1 MVPSINTRK
10 STTKSVEKVT
20 VTEPDTSPVKKTRT
34 KKTVAKPETP
44 YDTENTSDEIVN
56 SASDEIVKSANDEI
70 VNSASDEIVN
80 SASDE
85 IVKSDSDEIV
95 KSDSDEI
102 VNSASDETK
111 PVKKNSEQTEN
122 VFLSKLTSFLTKAS
136 VVNKEVRELQT
147 IGRTL
152 EKDFNA
158 VVRAL
163 SKKKNKHRNNENR
176 ALSGFA
182 MPSLLSK
189 EMYTFLDIQE
199 GTLIPRKQVTRMLNE
214 YIKENNLRNEGD
226 RRIILPDDNLKRI
239 FNCTENDNVTYFN
252 LQSYVKH
259 HFIKEI
265 KVVPTVEAV

>member
-1 MVPSINTRK
+1 MVSSINTHK

-20 VTEPDTSPVKKTRT
+20 VKEPDTPLVKKTRT
-34 KKTVAKPETP
+34 KKTVEKVENVVAENVVAETP
-44 YDTENTSDEIVN
+44 SDTENTTDEIVEN
-56 SASDEIVKSANDEI
+56 TIDES
-70 VNSASDEIVN
+70 
-80 SASDE
+80 
-85 IVKSDSDEIV
+85 
-95 KSDSDEI
+95 
-102 VNSASDETK
+102 K
-111 PVKKNSEQTEN
+111 PIKKNSEQTES
-122 VFLSKLTSFLTKAS
+122 VFLSKLTSFLTKVS

-182 MPSLLSK
+182 MPSLLSN
-189 EMYTFLDIQE
+189 ELYTFLDIQE

-214 YIKENNLRNEGD
+214 YIKENNLRNETD

>member
-1 MVPSINTRK
+1 MVSSINTHK

-20 VTEPDTSPVKKTRT
+20 VKEPDTPLVKKTRT
-34 KKTVAKPETP
+34 KKTVEKVENVVAENVVAETP
-44 YDTENTSDEIVN
+44 SDTENTTDEIVEN
-56 SASDEIVKSANDEI
+56 TIDES
-70 VNSASDEIVN
+70 
-80 SASDE
+80 
-85 IVKSDSDEIV
+85 
-95 KSDSDEI
+95 
-102 VNSASDETK
+102 K
-111 PVKKNSEQTEN
+111 PIKKNSEQTES
-122 VFLSKLTSFLTKAS
+122 VFLSKLTSFLTKVS

-182 MPSLLSK
+182 MPSLLSN
-189 EMYTFLDIQE
+189 ELYTFLDIQE

-214 YIKENNLRNEGD
+214 YIKENNLRNETD

-265 KVVPTVEAV
+265 KVVVPTVEDV

>member
-1 MVPSINTRK
+1 MVSSINTHK

-20 VTEPDTSPVKKTRT
+20 VKEPDTPLVKKTRT
-34 KKTVAKPETP
+34 KKTVEKVENVVVENVLAENVVAETP
-44 YDTENTSDEIVN
+44 SDTENTTDEIVEN
-56 SASDEIVKSANDEI
+56 TIDES
-70 VNSASDEIVN
+70 
-80 SASDE
+80 
-85 IVKSDSDEIV
+85 
-95 KSDSDEI
+95 
-102 VNSASDETK
+102 K
-111 PVKKNSEQTEN
+111 PIKKNSEQTES
-122 VFLSKLTSFLTKAS
+122 VFLSKLTSFLTKVS

-182 MPSLLSK
+182 MPSLLSN
-189 EMYTFLDIQE
+189 ELYTFLDIQE

-214 YIKENNLRNEGD
+214 YIKENNLRNETD

-265 KVVPTVEAV
+265 KVVVPTVEDV

>member
-1 MVPSINTRK
+1 MVSSINTHK

-20 VTEPDTSPVKKTRT
+20 VKEPDTPLVKKTRT
-34 KKTVAKPETP
+34 KKTVEKVENVVAENVVAENVVAETP
-44 YDTENTSDEIVN
+44 SDTENTTDEIVEN
-56 SASDEIVKSANDEI
+56 TIDES
-70 VNSASDEIVN
+70 
-80 SASDE
+80 
-85 IVKSDSDEIV
+85 
-95 KSDSDEI
+95 
-102 VNSASDETK
+102 K
-111 PVKKNSEQTEN
+111 PIKKNSEQTES
-122 VFLSKLTSFLTKAS
+122 VFLSKLTSFLTKVS

-182 MPSLLSK
+182 MPSLLSN
-189 EMYTFLDIQE
+189 ELYTFLDIQE

-214 YIKENNLRNEGD
+214 YIKENNLRNETD

-265 KVVPTVEAV
+265 KVVVPTVEDV

>member
-1 MVPSINTRK
+1 MVSSINTSK
-10 STTKSVEKVT
+10 TTTKSVEKVT
-20 VTEPDTSPVKKTRT
+20 VKEPDTPLVKKTRT
-34 KKTVAKPETP
+34 KKTVEKVENVVAENVVAETP
-44 YDTENTSDEIVN
+44 SDTENTTDEIVEN
-56 SASDEIVKSANDEI
+56 TIDES
-70 VNSASDEIVN
+70 
-80 SASDE
+80 
-85 IVKSDSDEIV
+85 
-95 KSDSDEI
+95 
-102 VNSASDETK
+102 K
-111 PVKKNSEQTEN
+111 PIKKNSEQTES
-122 VFLSKLTSFLTKAS
+122 VFLSKLTSFLTKVS

-182 MPSLLSK
+182 MPSLLSN
-189 EMYTFLDIQE
+189 ELYTFLDIQE

-214 YIKENNLRNEGD
+214 YIKENNLRNETD

-265 KVVPTVEAV
+265 KVVVPTVEDV

>member
-1 MVPSINTRK
+1 MVSSINTHK

-20 VTEPDTSPVKKTRT
+20 VKEPDTPLVKKTRT
-34 KKTVAKPETP
+34 KKTVEKVENVIAGNVVAETP
-44 YDTENTSDEIVN
+44 SDTENTIDEIVEN
-56 SASDEIVKSANDEI
+56 TIDEIVENTIDE
-70 VNSASDEIVN
+70 S
-80 SASDE
+80 
-85 IVKSDSDEIV
+85 
-95 KSDSDEI
+95 
-102 VNSASDETK
+102 K
-111 PVKKNSEQTEN
+111 PIKKNSEQTES
-122 VFLSKLTSFLTKAS
+122 VFLSKLTSFLTKVS

-182 MPSLLSK
+182 MPSLLSN
-189 EMYTFLDIQE
+189 ELYTFLDIQE

-214 YIKENNLRNEGD
+214 YIKENNLRNETD

-252 LQSYVKH
+252 LQSFVKH

-265 KVVPTVEAV
+265 KVVVPTVEDV

>member
-1 MVPSINTRK
+1 MVSSINTRK
-10 STTKSVEKVT
+10 STTKSVEKVP
-20 VTEPDTSPVKKTRT
+20 EPDTPSVKKSRT
-34 KKTVAKPETP
+34 KKIVAKPETP
-44 YDTENTSDEIVN
+44 SSTDAIVNSSTDEIVN
-56 SASDEIVKSANDEI
+56 SSTDEI
-70 VNSASDEIVN
+70 VNSSTDEIVN
-80 SASDE
+80 SSTDE
-85 IVKSDSDEIV
+85 S
-95 KSDSDEI
+95 
-102 VNSASDETK
+102 K
-111 PVKKNSEQTEN
+111 PVKKNSEQTES
-122 VFLSKLTSFLTKAS
+122 VFLSKLTSFLTKVS

-189 EMYTFLDIQE
+189 ELYTFLDIQE

-214 YIKENNLRNEGD
+214 YIKENNLRNEAD

-265 KVVPTVEAV
+265 KVIVPTVEVEAV

>member
-1 MVPSINTRK
+1 MVSSINTHK

-20 VTEPDTSPVKKTRT
+20 VKEPDTPLVKKTRT
-34 KKTVAKPETP
+34 KKTVEKVENVVAENVVAETP
-44 YDTENTSDEIVN
+44 SDTENTTDEIVEN
-56 SASDEIVKSANDEI
+56 TIDES
-70 VNSASDEIVN
+70 
-80 SASDE
+80 
-85 IVKSDSDEIV
+85 
-95 KSDSDEI
+95 
-102 VNSASDETK
+102 K
-111 PVKKNSEQTEN
+111 PIKKNSEQTES
-122 VFLSKLTSFLTKAS
+122 VFLSKLTSFLTKVS

-182 MPSLLSK
+182 MPSLLSN
-189 EMYTFLDIQE
+189 ELYTFLDIQE

-214 YIKENNLRNEGD
+214 YIKENNLRNETD

-265 KVVPTVEAV
+265 NVVPTVEAV

>member
-1 MVPSINTRK
+1 MVSSINTHK

-20 VTEPDTSPVKKTRT
+20 VKEPDTPLVKKTRT
-34 KKTVAKPETP
+34 KKTVEKVENVLAENVVAENVVAETP
-44 YDTENTSDEIVN
+44 SDTENTTDEIVEN
-56 SASDEIVKSANDEI
+56 TIDES
-70 VNSASDEIVN
+70 
-80 SASDE
+80 
-85 IVKSDSDEIV
+85 
-95 KSDSDEI
+95 
-102 VNSASDETK
+102 K
-111 PVKKNSEQTEN
+111 PIKKNSDQTES
-122 VFLSKLTSFLTKAS
+122 VFLSKLTSFLTKVS

-182 MPSLLSK
+182 MPSLLSN
-189 EMYTFLDIQE
+189 ELYTFLDIQE

-214 YIKENNLRNEGD
+214 YIKENNLRNETD

-265 KVVPTVEAV
+265 KVVVPTVEDV